1 MTTDIDWQREARR
14 ILKTELLAE
23 EVSFKELARA
33 LQKFGIDEE
42 PKVLSNKVNRGTF
55 SFVFFLQCMR
65 AIGAKTVRLQD

>member
-14 ILKTELLAE
+14 ILKTELVAE

-33 LQKFGIDEE
+33 LKQFGIDEE

-55 SFVFFLQCMR
+55 SFIFFLQCMR
-65 AIGAKTVRLQD
+65 AIGTKTIKLPD